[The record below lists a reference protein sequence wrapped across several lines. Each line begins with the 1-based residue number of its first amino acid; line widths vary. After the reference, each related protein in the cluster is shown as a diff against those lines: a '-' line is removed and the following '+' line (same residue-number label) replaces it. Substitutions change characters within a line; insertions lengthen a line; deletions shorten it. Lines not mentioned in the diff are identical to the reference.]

1 MKIGV
6 YIFGIKTYLKRNIYM
21 IELKK
26 GSKKLLNAWAFYDWA
41 NSVYTLT
48 IASSIFPIFYSALFL
63 SEIKT
68 VEAFGTTFKST
79 ALITFV
85 TAFTFLVVAVTSPIL
100 SGIADYVGNKKNF
113 LKFFCYVGSAG
124 CVGLYWF
131 SLEQIH
137 LSLVF
142 YFMGLIGYWGSLVFY
157 NSYLPDIAYPE
168 QQDSISA
175 KGFSMGYLGS
185 VLLLIFNLMMVM
197 FPQFFG
203 FDLSIAE
210 SIRETGTEAEIQL
223 ALGAAKDAA
232 SFEAMKISFITV
244 GIWWALF
251 SQYTFYFLPKGT
263 KSGHK
268 VTRAVVFNGL
278 KELREVWKQ
287 LKQDL
292 RLKRYLY
299 AFFVF
304 SMAVQTI
311 MLVAV
316 YFGEEEIAW
325 GGDSEKT
332 MGLIVSILVIQIVAI
347 LGAVLTSKASAKFG
361 NIKTLIGVN
370 FVWMLLCFYAYLMH
384 TPLEFYIAAG
394 CVGLVMGGVQ
404 ALGRSTYSKFLP
416 ETEDTTSYF
425 SFYDVA
431 EKIGIVI
438 GMVIFATV
446 DQITG
451 TMRNA
456 ILVLVIFFV
465 GGIVLLFRVPKET
478 KKTALED

>member
-1 MKIGV
+1 
-6 YIFGIKTYLKRNIYM
+6 M
-21 IELKK
+21 IQLEK

-63 SEIKT
+63 SEIKMI
-68 VEAFGTTFKST
+68 EAFGTTFKST

-85 TAFTFLVVAVTSPIL
+85 TAFTFLVVALTSPIL

-113 LKFFCYVGSAG
+113 LKFFCYIGSAG

-137 LSLVF
+137 LSLLF

-175 KGFSMGYLGS
+175 KGFSLGYIGS
-185 VLLLIFNLMMVM
+185 VILLVFNLLMVM

-210 SIRETGTEAEIQL
+210 TIRETGTEAEIQL
-223 ALGAAKDAA
+223 ALSEAKDAA
-232 SFEAMKISFITV
+232 SFKAMKISFITV

-251 SQYTFYFLPKGT
+251 SQYSFYFLPKGAKT
-263 KSGHK
+263 GHK

-278 KELREVWKQ
+278 KELQEVWKQ

-316 YFGEEEIAW
+316 YFGEEEISW
-325 GGDSEKT
+325 GTDSEKT
-332 MGLIVSILVIQIVAI
+332 MGLIVSILVIQLVAI
-347 LGAVLTSKASAKFG
+347 LGAYLTSKASSKYG
-361 NIKTLIGVN
+361 NIKTLIAVN
-370 FVWMLLCFYAYLMH
+370 FVWMLLCFYAYFMH
-384 TPLEFYIAAG
+384 TPIQFYIAAG
-394 CVGLVMGGVQ
+394 FVGLVMGGVQ
-404 ALGRSTYSKFLP
+404 SLGRSTYSKFLP

-456 ILVLVIFFV
+456 ILVLVIFFI
-465 GGIVLLFRVPKET
+465 GGIILLFRVPKENEKT
-478 KKTALED
+478 ILKK